1 MNLDAQSIGQ
11 IAGVIAFL
19 SILPY
24 VISILRGH
32 TKPSRS
38 AYMIWVVVEV
48 VTAASYIASGAIT
61 TYWTT
66 VVFAFS
72 AILIFLLSIK
82 FGMGGYSK
90 LDLICLAIAAVA
102 VYLWITTQNP
112 VIALYAIIVA
122 SKISYLPIIKKSWY
136 QPETEN
142 ILSWG
147 MVAFASTL
155 NLFALT
161 SLELKIT
168 LLPILAAFLQG
179 LVFILLILPMKRTGL
194 AFSISR

>member
-1 MNLDAQSIGQ
+1 MNIDPQLIGQ
-11 IAGVIAFL
+11 IAGIIAFL

-38 AYMIWVVVEV
+38 AYAIWVVVEV
-48 VTAASYIASGAIT
+48 VTASSYIASGAIT
-61 TYWTT
+61 TYWTS

-72 AILIFLLSIK
+72 AILIFFLSIK
-82 FGMGGYSK
+82 FGMGGYNR

-102 VYLWITTQNP
+102 IYLWLTTQNP
-112 VIALYAIIVA
+112 VVALYTSILA
-122 SKISYLPIIKKSWY
+122 SKISYLPIIKKSYY

-142 ILSWG
+142 KLSWA

-161 SLELKIT
+161 SMELKIT
-168 LLPILAAFLQG
+168 LLPVLAAFFQG
-179 LVFILLILPMKRTGL
+179 LIFILLVLPMKRTKL
-194 AFSISR
+194 EFST